1 MSLQSNNNVAGADIQ
16 FNITIFD
23 NDTPMDWVKPK
34 KERSK
39 RKVDV
44 VNSDSPQSSL
54 KNAFPSA
61 DAKRG
66 QPAIAATAWLEQICH
81 ENVAYLQRSVP
92 IPPRTRKKK
101 RLRSSNRRMAAAI
114 QWGSG
119 SLESSIDEGPEVLER
134 LIQAFASQPLLEAGL
149 ADPKVIAANEL
160 RLKTCENIAKW
171 IARSL
176 PRYGD
181 DAYVGLVGVAWVHG
195 LRELGNALPPNVW
208 LEVLQSTL
216 TQVERSWSEKAPEKL
231 LPWMIWSCEVPL
243 ALATQLSHLG
253 GKDRMVT
260 ETLDRMAFLLEASI
274 DDPTPWIQ
282 HGGRDLRAL
291 LASTVR
297 TRWAADN
304 LGARSWYA
312 PQRKAIAKL
321 TKIAL
326 SLTHIDGQP
335 LLVDQDIESDDREL
349 WPALSELSAPN
360 KQLESLM
367 SAVFP
372 KRSCATSNPSPRAK
386 RTSKK
391 PDSKPVAA
399 RLPEPGR
406 YFEKAEFATMRR
418 NWKQDSARIAVDYAR
433 DPMWLD
439 CIGPGGV
446 RLLSGEWDAVIHKD
460 GKHLET
466 DVGWS
471 DVCWFS
477 DDDVDYLEIESA
489 VEGTC
494 RIQRQIMLVREEGLM
509 FFSDTLLAEEKGHW
523 SIESTWELGDDIEV
537 RPGAKTHEAELLDG
551 TKENERCG
559 LLLPLALPE
568 WRRQPSSGKLREE
581 SGKIVLHQEVIGTRL
596 YCPLVLSTRKIA
608 KQTAFT
614 WRHLTVAQDLEIQ
627 PAHVAQAFRV
637 QIGKEQ
643 LVFYRSLAQ
652 VVRRSAMGLH
662 LNTEF
667 YAGRFD
673 SDEGAFDSIVE
684 INPDD
689 A

>member
-1 MSLQSNNNVAGADIQ
+1 
-16 FNITIFD
+16 
-23 NDTPMDWVKPK
+23 MDWVKPK

-39 RKVDV
+39 RKLDG
-44 VNSDSPQSSL
+44 VNGDSPPTSLSSAFQSTDS
-54 KNAFPSA
+54 
-61 DAKRG
+61 KRG
-66 QPAIAATAWLEQICH
+66 QSAVAATAWLEQICH
-81 ENVAYLQRSVP
+81 ENVAYLQRSIP
-92 IPPRTRKKK
+92 IPPESRKKK
-101 RLRSSNRRMAAAI
+101 RQRSSTRRMAAAI
-114 QWGSG
+114 QWGAG
-119 SLESSIDEGPEVLER
+119 SLESTIDEGPEVLER
-134 LIQAFASQPLLEAGL
+134 LIQAFASQPLLEAGID
-149 ADPKVIAANEL
+149 DPQVIAANEL

-181 DAYVGLVGVAWVHG
+181 DAYVGLVSVAWIHG
-195 LRELGNALPPNVW
+195 LRELGNALPPNLW
-208 LEVLQSTL
+208 LEVLQSIL
-216 TQVERSWSEKAPEKL
+216 TQVERSWSEKDAEQL

-260 ETLDRMAFLLEASI
+260 ETLDRVALLLEASN
-274 DDPTPWIQ
+274 DDPTQWV
-282 HGGRDLRAL
+282 HRGGRDLRAL
-291 LASTVR
+291 LASAVR

-312 PQRKAIAKL
+312 PQRKAIAQL

-326 SLTHIDGQP
+326 TLTHIDGQP

-349 WPALSELSAPN
+349 WPALFELCKPN
-360 KQLESLM
+360 KSVESLM
-367 SAVFP
+367 AAVIP
-372 KRSCATSNPSPRAK
+372 RRSLAKSNQTTR
-386 RTSKK
+386 SKGK
-391 PDSKPVAA
+391 SKPLIGKPVPA

-406 YFEKAEFATMRR
+406 YFEKAELATMRR

-433 DPMWLD
+433 DPMTLD
-439 CIGPGGV
+439 CIGTGGV
-446 RLLSGEWDAVIHKD
+446 RLLSGEWDVVVRKD
-460 GKHLET
+460 GQHLET

-489 VEGTC
+489 VEGRC

-509 FFSDTLLAEEKGHW
+509 FFSDTLLADEEGHW
-523 SIESTWELGDDIEV
+523 SLESTWELGDDIEF
-537 RPGAKTHEAELLDG
+537 RPSAKTHEAELLDG
-551 TKENERCG
+551 TKKNERCG

-568 WRRQPSSGKLREE
+568 WRRQPSSGKLRAE
-581 SGKIVLHQEVIGTRL
+581 SGKLVLQLEVNGTRL

-614 WRHLTVAQDLEIQ
+614 WRRLTVAQDLEIQ

-643 LVFYRSLAQ
+643 LVFYRSLAK

-673 SDEGAFDSIVE
+673 SDEGAFESIVE